1 MADILFDIGLCLQSV
16 EERPKRKTIY
26 NPILISIIIWISL
39 AKSIASIM
47 ISNDNDFILVCL
59 GDVGRYWGIKFHLN
73 LLFILLCLI
82 AITSQLNY
90 LYGYMRQ
97 IEPTFVRV
105 LQSMSYSSIAMST
118 SGIANMACEVIPH
131 DMGLYR
137 QSDLKQVLQF
147 KTIFRFILMINTF
160 CTPTVSFTF
169 VLVSYIQNNSV
180 IIALVF
186 GIPNSLLLALFSHY
200 INNFIILQFAYV
212 FYLCKYLRL
221 RVKNLDTELINIR
234 NSHKVS

>member
-1 MADILFDIGLCLQSV
+1 MADILFDIGLCLQTV
-16 EERPKRKTIY
+16 EERPKRKTFY
-26 NPILISIIIWISL
+26 NPIVILIIVWIDL
-39 AKSIASIM
+39 AKCFASIM
-47 ISNDNDFILVCL
+47 ISDDNDFILVCL
-59 GDVGRYWGIKFHLN
+59 GDVGRYLGIKFHLN
-73 LLFILLCLI
+73 MIFILMCLI

-90 LYGYMRQ
+90 LYGYMRG

-105 LQSMSYSSIAMST
+105 LQSMSYSSVAMST

-147 KTIFRFILMINTF
+147 ERVFRFILMVNTF
-160 CTPTVSFTF
+160 CTSIVAFLF
-169 VLVSYIQNNSV
+169 EFVSYIQYNSV
-180 IIALVF
+180 ITALIF
-186 GIPNSLLLALFSHY
+186 GIPNSWFLALFVHH

-221 RVKNLDTELINIR
+221 RVKNLDTELIEYQE
-234 NSHKVS
+234 